1 MRHQYSTIALS
12 ILTAAALLAAGN
24 FGEALGQTRQKQ
36 IETNPPTPQMQLK
49 PTRPSGGGG
58 TPTGPGD
65 VKSKPAGALPDFI
78 LEPGLPGNVALGLP
92 NSGYCKRKSAFGPA
106 DTVALKVRFATNG
119 TQAPTNGWGASQ
131 VTVAF
136 SNNAGTVAVP
146 LPSPSWNG
154 TVPLE
159 VDIPNGCYKST
170 GCHFTIKVDPNN
182 VVPETS
188 NANNNTTKFCAA
200 PAG

>member
-1 MRHQYSTIALS
+1 MRYQSSSIGLS
-12 ILTAAALLAAGN
+12 LLAAAALLAAGSVD
-24 FGEALGQTRQKQ
+24 EAVGQTRQQ
-36 IETNPPTPQMQLK
+36 PAPTNPAVPQLQMKPATP
-49 PTRPSGGGG
+49 GGGG
-58 TPTGPGD
+58 RPTGPGTIGTQ
-65 VKSKPAGALPDFI
+65 PGGALPDFI
-78 LEPGLPGNVALGLP
+78 LEPGLPGNVSLGLP
-92 NSGYCKRKSAFGPA
+92 NSGFCKRVGPFGPA
-106 DTVALKVRFATNG
+106 DTVAFKVRFATNG

-136 SNNAGTVAVP
+136 KNAGTVALP

-159 VDIPNGCYKST
+159 VAIPNACFGVGGCQ
-170 GCHFTIKVDPNN
+170 FTIKVDPAN

-188 NANNNTTKFCAA
+188 SANNNTTKFCAT

>member
-1 MRHQYSTIALS
+1 MRYRSSSIALS
-12 ILTAAALLAAGN
+12 ALAAAALLATGSL
-24 FGEALGQTRQKQ
+24 GEAVGQTRQKQ
-36 IETNPPTPQMQLK
+36 IEMQPTTPTLQVK
-49 PTRPSGGGG
+49 PATPGGGR
-58 TPTGPGD
+58 PTGPGD
-65 VKSKPAGALPDFI
+65 IKSKPPGALPDFI
-78 LEPGLPGNVALGLP
+78 LEPGLPGNVSLGLP
-92 NSGYCKRKSAFGPA
+92 NSGFCKRKGPFGPA
-106 DTVALKVRFATNG
+106 DTVAFKVRFATNG

-136 SNNAGTVAVP
+136 NNAGTVAVA

-159 VDIPNGCYKST
+159 VDIPNGCYGVG
-170 GCHFTIKVDPNN
+170 GCQFTIKVDPAN

-188 NANNNTTKFCAA
+188 NANNTTTKFCAT

>member
-1 MRHQYSTIALS
+1 MRNQSSRIVLS
-12 ILTAAALLAAGN
+12 VVTAMTLLATGSL
-24 FGEALGQTRQKQ
+24 GEVLGQTRQKQ
-36 IETNPPTPQMQLK
+36 IETNPPAPQLKVK

-58 TPTGPGD
+58 VPSGPGGI
-65 VKSKPAGALPDFI
+65 KSKPPGALPDFI
-78 LEPGLPGNVALGLP
+78 LEPGLPGNVAMGMP
-92 NSGYCKRKSAFGPA
+92 NTGFCKRKSAFGPA

-119 TQAPTNGWGASQ
+119 TQAPINGWGASQ

-136 SNNAGTVAVP
+136 SNAGTVAVP

-170 GCHFTIKVDPNN
+170 GCHFTIKVDPSN